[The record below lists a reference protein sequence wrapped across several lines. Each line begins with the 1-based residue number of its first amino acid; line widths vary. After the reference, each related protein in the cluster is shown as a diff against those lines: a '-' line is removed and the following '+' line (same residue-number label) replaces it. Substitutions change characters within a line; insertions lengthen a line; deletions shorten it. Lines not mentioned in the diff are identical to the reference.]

1 MSARIKYTDE
11 SLCEIEVVPDFLP
24 PPDELAYWEDGV
36 KVTLSPSKKSVDF
49 FKSEHPFVG
58 LPNGEER
65 FAKAQLARLI
75 NQQIQERGLKQREA
89 AELLSLTQPDVSN
102 LANGR
107 LSGFTFDRLYRC
119 LYALDTD
126 VEIVLK
132 RHLLTD
138 DKPTGIHV
146 SQPGF

>member
-1 MSARIKYTDE
+1 MTRILHT
-11 SLCEIEVVPDFLP
+11 
-24 PPDELAYWEDGV
+24 DGV
-36 KVTLSPSKKSVDF
+36 SAT
-49 FKSEHPFVG
+49 EHPFVG
-58 LPNGEER
+58 LPKGEER

-138 DKPTGIHV
+138 DKPAGIHV

>member
-1 MSARIKYTDE
+1 MTNTSHT
-11 SLCEIEVVPDFLP
+11 
-24 PPDELAYWEDGV
+24 DGV
-36 KVTLSPSKKSVDF
+36 TAT
-49 FKSEHPFVG
+49 EHPFVG
-58 LPNGEER
+58 LPNGDER

-75 NQQIQERGLKQREA
+75 NRQIQERGLKQREA
-89 AELLSLTQPDVSN
+89 AELLLLTQPGVSN

-132 RHLLTD
+132 RHLPTD
-138 DKPTGIHV
+138 AKPAGIHV
-146 SQPGF
+146 SPPEF

>member
-1 MSARIKYTDE
+1 MTST
-11 SLCEIEVVPDFLP
+11 LHT
-24 PPDELAYWEDGV
+24 DGV
-36 KVTLSPSKKSVDF
+36 TAT
-49 FKSEHPFVG
+49 EHPFVG
-58 LPNGEER
+58 LPNGDER

-75 NQQIQERGLKQREA
+75 NQQIQARGLKQREA